1 MKQESKRSAGL
12 LRHLLHKQ
20 IERLAQA
27 ELELLYALAS
37 AQAVQQQRQQFADQ
51 LQSLPLPE
59 HWEPLSE
66 AALRQSLD
74 ESEAQ
79 IKQGQYLDTV
89 QIKKLIESW

>member
-1 MKQESKRSAGL
+1 MKQESKKSAGL
-12 LRHLLHKQ
+12 LRHLLHEQ

-37 AQAVQQQRQQFADQ
+37 AQAVQQQRADQ